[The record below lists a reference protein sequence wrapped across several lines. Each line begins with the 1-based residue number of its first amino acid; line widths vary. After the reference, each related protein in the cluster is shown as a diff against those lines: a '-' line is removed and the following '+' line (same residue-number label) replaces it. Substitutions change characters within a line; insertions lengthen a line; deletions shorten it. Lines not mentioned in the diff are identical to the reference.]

1 MRIPTTAMADH
12 LMWTRSGI
20 TWATWRLKPLSSGFG
35 THQMKAMTKLHHQ
48 ALFQELRGE
57 GLLLGLCADLDPVTI
72 VERMLEG
79 VVINEDTADWVEE
92 VERTLD
98 ALEQVP
104 MGERAFWLTV
114 PMSAGNIKDRAWSMI
129 RAADTKVR
137 DIGALPRVLPR
148 EAEVAAARRMAKE
161 IEERIPSVF
170 AAMPAT
176 PAENVWIA
184 LHNQQRGL
192 AIDGGVPLPSS
203 AKEDSALFETD
214 LTQFQLPAGMPNPWI
229 DEGGQSDLTKGQQ
242 FLPFKRK
249 YLKVQSPYSEEASY
263 QVLQAIVAGPKAG
276 WRTPGVEWIS
286 AVDNLPMD
294 VDFALRLTVTPAAEV
309 RKRNKRAEDALKD
322 QYSQQEGTNS
332 ITGTGNDLA
341 EVAEALKAY
350 HDSLNHSDK
359 EVEAQVT
366 VIFAV
371 GANTPEDAKLR
382 ARVLADQY
390 KAHDF
395 LLEAPLGGQEELW
408 WAMQPG
414 VPTTRLVRELA
425 QITTGR
431 ELASGTPVVSS
442 ELGDI
447 RGARFGVNITNSRR
461 GQIFRD
467 IEGNNKASRSGS
479 FGVCAE
485 KGAGKSVLL
494 KDAFGQT
501 IDRGG
506 RSYAIDRTA
515 AHEYGTYALSL
526 RPDHTVI
533 ANLLEFEDKS
543 GSILRPE
550 WNIDPLLMFGPRQGA
565 RILQNLFAAMLAI
578 PVISKQGVFLSSL
591 LEGEYL
597 ASHDITSTRKL
608 LQHLERDLS
617 TSPEA
622 SELLM
627 LIKVIASKDIGEVL
641 FNDALPTVDTNA
653 TGIVFLTAGL
663 TLPTRMELEQEHMF
677 KEMTIEKRFGRAVYA
692 MLTGGIKKLCF
703 RDNSQLTGAFFDEC
717 HAITASPEGAAE
729 LTDFYRDDRK
739 HNAYAGVGSHD
750 PEDFGDEKARGL
762 IATRFVMRQRDT
774 NLARRALKWFAD
786 GLETDEAM
794 VDLVTKNLSPID
806 PATGEVP
813 EHRRGEGIMLDV
825 AGRMGI
831 FQKTLPE
838 NPARRLA
845 ILSTPGEAVA
855 A

>member
-12 LMWTRSGI
+12 LMWTRSGV

-35 THQMKAMTKLHHQ
+35 THQMKTMTKLHHQ

-79 VVINEDTADWVEE
+79 VRIDECPDWAEE

-114 PMSAGNIKDRAWSMI
+114 PMAAGNIKDRAWSMI

-137 DIGALPRVLPR
+137 DLGALPRVLPR

-161 IEERIPSVF
+161 IEERIPGVF
-170 AAMPAT
+170 EATPAT
-176 PAENVWIA
+176 PAENIWIA

-192 AIDGGVPLPSS
+192 AVDGAVPLPSA
-203 AKEDSALFETD
+203 AKDNAGLFETD
-214 LTQFQLPAGMPNPWI
+214 MTEFQLPAGMPNPWL
-229 DEGGQSDLTKGQQ
+229 DEGGQSDLAKGQQ

-249 YLKVQSPYSEEASY
+249 YLKVQSPYADEASY
-263 QVLQAIVAGPKAG
+263 QVLQAIVTGPKAG
-276 WRTPGVEWIS
+276 WRSPGVEWIS

-294 VDFALRLTVTPAAEV
+294 VDYALRLTITPAAEA
-309 RKRNKRAEDALKD
+309 RKRNRKAEDALKD
-322 QYSQQEGTNS
+322 QYSQQEGTNT

-341 EVAEALKAY
+341 EVAAALKGL
-350 HDSLNHSDK
+350 HESLNHSDK

-371 GANTPEDAKLR
+371 AGSTPEDAKLK
-382 ARVLADQY
+382 ARILADQY

-414 VPTTRLVRELA
+414 IPTTRLVRELA

-431 ELASGTPVVSS
+431 ELASGTPVVASQ
-442 ELGDI
+442 LGDL
-447 RGARFGVNITNSRR
+447 RGARFGVNITNGRR

-467 IEGNNKASRSGS
+467 IEGNNKADISGS
-479 FGVCAE
+479 FGVVAE

-494 KDAFGQT
+494 KCEFGTT

-506 RSYAIDRTA
+506 RAYAIDRTV
-515 AHEYGTYALSL
+515 AHEYGTFAATL
-526 RPDHTVI
+526 RPDNTVI
-533 ANLLEFEDKS
+533 ANLLEFEDEH
-543 GSILRPE
+543 GSVIHPE
-550 WNIDPLLMFGPRQGA
+550 WNIDPLRMFGPRQGA
-565 RILQNLFAAMLAI
+565 RMLQSLFAVMLGI
-578 PVISKQGVFLSSL
+578 PVLSEQGVFLSSL

-597 ASHDITSTRKL
+597 ASHNITSTRKL
-608 LQHLERDLS
+608 LEHLERDLS
-617 TSPEA
+617 SSPEA
-622 SELLM
+622 NDLRM

-641 FNDALPTVDTNA
+641 FNDALPPVDTRA

-663 TLPTRMELEQEHMF
+663 TLPKKMELEQKHLF
-677 KEMTIEKRFGRAVYA
+677 NEMPIEKRFGRAVYA
-692 MLTGGIKKLCF
+692 MLTAVVKQLCF
-703 RDNSQLTGAFFDEC
+703 RDKTQLTGAFFDEC
-717 HAITASPEGAAE
+717 HAITSSPEGAAE
-729 LTDFYRDDRK
+729 LTDFFRDDRK

-750 PEDFGDEKARGL
+750 AEDFGDERARGL
-762 IATRFVMRQRDT
+762 IATRYIMRQRDR
-774 NLARRALKWFAD
+774 NLARRALNWFAD
-786 GLETDEAM
+786 GLETDDAM
-794 VDLVTKNLSPID
+794 VDLVTKNLSPLD
-806 PATGEVP
+806 PSTGQVP
-813 EHRRGEGIMLDV
+813 PHRRGEGLMLDV

-838 NPARRLA
+838 NPTRRA
-845 ILSTPGEAVA
+845 AVLSTPSEAVA

>member
-12 LMWTRSGI
+12 LMWTRSGV

-35 THQMKAMTKLHHQ
+35 THQMKTMTKLHHQ

-79 VVINEDTADWVEE
+79 VRIDECPEWSEE

-104 MGERAFWLTV
+104 MGERAFWLSV
-114 PMSAGNIKDRAWSMI
+114 PLAAGNIKDRAWSMI

-137 DIGALPRVLPR
+137 DLGALPRVLPR

-161 IEERIPSVF
+161 IEERIPGVF
-170 AAMPAT
+170 EATPVT
-176 PAENVWIA
+176 PAEHIWIA

-192 AIDGGVPLPSS
+192 AVDGAVPLPSA
-203 AKEDSALFETD
+203 AKEDAGLFETD
-214 LTQFQLPAGMPNPWI
+214 MTEFQLPAGMPNPWL
-229 DEGGQSDLTKGQQ
+229 DEGGQSDLAKGQQ

-249 YLKVQSPYSEEASY
+249 YLKVQSPYAEEASY
-263 QVLQAIVAGPKAG
+263 QVLQAIVTGPKAG
-276 WRTPGVEWIS
+276 WRSPGVEWIS

-294 VDFALRLTVTPAAEV
+294 VDFALRPTITAAAEARRRN
-309 RKRNKRAEDALKD
+309 RKAEDALKD

-341 EVAEALKAY
+341 EVAAALKGL
-350 HDSLNHSDK
+350 HESLNHSDK

-371 GANTPEDAKLR
+371 AGNSPEDAKLK
-382 ARVLADQY
+382 ARILADQY

-414 VPTTRLVRELA
+414 IPTTRLVRELA

-431 ELASGTPVVSS
+431 ELASGTPIVASQ
-442 ELGDI
+442 LGDL
-447 RGARFGVNITNSRR
+447 RGARFGVNITNGRR

-479 FGVCAE
+479 FAVAAE

-501 IDRGG
+501 VDRGG
-506 RSYAIDRTA
+506 RGYAIDRTVA
-515 AHEYGTYALSL
+515 CEYGTYALSL
-526 RPDHTVI
+526 SPDHTVI
-533 ANLLEFEDKS
+533 ANLLEFEDEK
-543 GSILRPE
+543 GSVIRPE

-565 RILQNLFAAMLAI
+565 RMLQSLFAAMLGI
-578 PVISKQGVFLSSL
+578 PVLSDQGVFLSSL
-591 LEGEYL
+591 IEGEYL
-597 ASHDITSTRKL
+597 ASHSITSTRKL
-608 LQHLERDLS
+608 LDHLEKDLS
-617 TSPEA
+617 SSPEA
-622 SELLM
+622 NDLRR

-641 FNDALPTVDTNA
+641 FNDGLPPVDTNA

-663 TLPTRMELEQEHMF
+663 TLPKKMELEQKHLF
-677 KEMTIEKRFGRAVYA
+677 NEMPIEKRFGRAVNA
-692 MLTGGIKKLCF
+692 MLTGVVKQLCF
-703 RDNSQLTGAFFDEC
+703 RDKRQLAGAIFDEC
-717 HAITASPEGAAE
+717 HAITSSPEGAAE

-739 HNAYAGVGSHD
+739 HNAFAGVGSHD
-750 PEDFGDEKARGL
+750 PEDFGDERARGL
-762 IATRFVMRQRDT
+762 IATRFVMRQRDRT
-774 NLARRALKWFAD
+774 LARRALNWFAE
-786 GLETDEAM
+786 GLENDEAM
-794 VDLVTKNLSPID
+794 LDLVTKNLSPLD

-813 EHRRGEGIMLDV
+813 SHRRGEGIMLDV

-831 FQKTLPE
+831 FQKSLPE
-838 NPARRLA
+838 SPVRRAA

-855 A
+855 T

>member
-20 TWATWRLKPLSSGFG
+20 TWATWRLKPLSGGFG
-35 THQMKAMTKLHHQ
+35 THQMKSMTKLHHQ

-57 GLLLGLCADLDPVTI
+57 ALLLGLCADLDPVTI

-79 VVINEDTADWVEE
+79 VKIGEDTKDWVDE

-104 MGERAFWLTV
+104 MGERAFWLSV
-114 PMSAGNIKDRAWSMI
+114 PMSSANIKDRAWSMI
-129 RAADTKVR
+129 RAADNKVR

-148 EAEVAAARRMAKE
+148 ETEVAAARRMANE
-161 IEERIPSVF
+161 IAERIPAIF
-170 AAMPAT
+170 EATPAT
-176 PAENVWIA
+176 PAENIWIA

-192 AIDGGVPLPSS
+192 AVDGSVPLPSA
-203 AKEDSALFETD
+203 AKEDASLFETD
-214 LTQFQLPAGMPNPWI
+214 LTQFQLPAGMPNPWL
-229 DEGGQSDLTKGQQ
+229 DEGGQSDLAKGQQ

-249 YLKVQSPYSEEASY
+249 YLKVQSPYADEASY
-263 QVLQAIVAGPKAG
+263 QVLQAIVTGPKAG

-294 VDFALRLTVTPAAEV
+294 VDFALRLQISPAAEV

-350 HDSLNHSDK
+350 HESLNHSDK

-371 GANTPEDAKLR
+371 AGTTPEEAKLR

-431 ELASGTPVVSS
+431 ELASGTPIVSS

-447 RGARFGVNITNSRR
+447 RGARFGVNITNGRR

-467 IEGNNKASRSGS
+467 IEGNNKADISGS
-479 FGVCAE
+479 FGVVAE

-494 KDAFGQT
+494 KCEFGT
-501 IDRGG
+501 TVDRGG
-506 RSYAIDRTA
+506 RGYAIDRTV
-515 AHEYGTYALSL
+515 AHEYGTFARAL

-533 ANLLEFEDKS
+533 ANLLEFEDED
-543 GSILRPE
+543 GTVVRPE

-565 RILQNLFAAMLAI
+565 RILQSLFAAMLGI
-578 PVISKQGVFLSSL
+578 PVLSEQGVFLSSL

-597 ASHDITSTRKL
+597 ASHGITSTRKL

-617 TSPEA
+617 GSPEA
-622 SELLM
+622 NELRM

-641 FNDALPTVDTNA
+641 FNDALPPVDTRA

-663 TLPTRMELEQEHMF
+663 TLPKKMELEQKHLF
-677 KEMTIEKRFGRAVYA
+677 NEMPIEKRFGRAVYA
-692 MLTGGIKKLCF
+692 MLTAVVKQLCF
-703 RDNSQLTGAFFDEC
+703 RDKTTLTGAFFDEC

-739 HNAYAGVGSHD
+739 HNAFAAVGSHD
-750 PEDFGDEKARGL
+750 PEDFGDERARGL
-762 IATRFVMRQRDT
+762 IATRYLMRQRDR
-774 NLARRALKWFAD
+774 NLARRALHWFSD
-786 GLETDEAM
+786 GLENDEAM
-794 VDLVTKNLSPID
+794 LDLVTKNLSPLD
-806 PATGEVP
+806 PSTGKVP
-813 EHRRGEGIMLDV
+813 PHRRGEGLMLDV

-838 NPARRLA
+838 NPERRA
-845 ILSTPGEAVA
+845 AVLSTPSEAVA